1 MKKRD
6 HKMLLK
12 LILFGVIFYA
22 VYKLMGGQLPKIG
35 KKRNETIPKG
45 EDRKK
50 IEEDTLVECEKCG
63 TYVTYKESI
72 IIKGKVYCS
81 KECAGL

>member
-1 MKKRD
+1 
-6 HKMLLK
+6 MLLK

-22 VYKLMGGQLPKIG
+22 AYKLMGGKLPEIGG
-35 KKRNETIPKG
+35 KKRDAVPKG
-45 EDRKK
+45 EDKKK

-72 IIKGKVYCS
+72 IIKGKAYCS

>member
-1 MKKRD
+1 M
-6 HKMLLK
+6 MLLK
-12 LILFGVIFYA
+12 LIVVGAILYGVYR
-22 VYKLMGGQLPKIG
+22 LMGGKLSDFTG
-35 KKRNETIPKG
+35 KKKEDTIPKG

>member
-1 MKKRD
+1 MI
-6 HKMLLK
+6 LK
-12 LILFGVIFYA
+12 LILLGIVFYA
-22 VYKLMGGQLPKIG
+22 VYKLMGGKLPEVGG
-35 KKRNETIPKG
+35 KKRDTIPKG
-45 EDRKK
+45 EDKKK

-72 IIKGKVYCS
+72 IIKGKAYCS

>member
-1 MKKRD
+1 
-6 HKMLLK
+6 MLLK

-22 VYKLMGGQLPKIG
+22 VYKLMGGKLPEIG
-35 KKRNETIPKG
+35 SRKKKDTIPRNEDK
-45 EDRKK
+45 KK

-72 IIKGKVYCS
+72 IIKGHTYCS